1 MNEFYRKSLNF
12 QIFRSIG
19 ESSADPFDFETPSE
33 YLSLDGN
40 VSDGEVACK
49 FFYTILTICKND
61 LKGDYEL
68 FRILAIMRKV
78 GINFV
83 PHTRFGCVIKP
94 TEGVWKKGEYEDVK
108 SYLNK
113 YQANII
119 NALAEA
125 AK

>member
-1 MNEFYRKSLNF
+1 MNELYRKSLNF
-12 QIFRSIG
+12 PVFRKIG
-19 ESSADPFDFETPSE
+19 ESSADVFKFELPSE
-33 YLSLDGN
+33 YLSLDEN
-40 VSDGEVACK
+40 TSDGEVACR
-49 FFYTILTICKND
+49 FFYNILIICRD
-61 LKGDYEL
+61 ELKGDYEL

-83 PHTRFGCVIKP
+83 PHARFGYVIKP
-94 TEGVWKKGEYEDVK
+94 TKGVWKKGEYEDVK

-113 YQANII
+113 YQTNII